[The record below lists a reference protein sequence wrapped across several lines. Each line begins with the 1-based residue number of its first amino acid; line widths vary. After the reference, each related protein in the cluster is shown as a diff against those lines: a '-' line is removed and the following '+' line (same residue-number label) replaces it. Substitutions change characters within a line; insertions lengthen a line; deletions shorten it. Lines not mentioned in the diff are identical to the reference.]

1 MLIVMGVVAI
11 IQPRGIFILVSLAMF
26 MMTLITSTV
35 QYFRDKNQRKKRE
48 EKRERVYKLY
58 LDNKRKELQAL
69 AEKQK
74 QVLEFHFPSFENE
87 ILNK

>member
-35 QYFRDKNQRKKRE
+35 QYFREKTSGKNGRKNGS
-48 EKRERVYKLY
+48 VCT
-58 LDNKRKELQAL
+58 
-69 AEKQK
+69 
-74 QVLEFHFPSFENE
+74 SS
-87 ILNK
+87 I